1 MLLASH
7 VVRRVHNR
15 EAFAGW
21 VCEQHNIVNEKLG
34 KARQPCDIASL
45 DARWKFGS
53 AACR

>member
-1 MLLASH
+1 MLLTWED
-7 VVRRVHNR
+7 VCRVHNR
-15 EAFAGW
+15 ERFAGW